1 MGLILKEMKCGMNA
15 YRHRIVL
22 LLLAFIIPFVLL
34 LLLFLAVGIAP
45 FGNTTLV
52 LADAKGQY
60 ISYFS
65 FYQKLLQGEAD
76 PFYSFSKIL
85 GGPIAGLYAYYLAS
99 PFNLFFLLF
108 PSEKLPLA
116 MDWLIIIKL
125 SLSSLTMA
133 VFFKERDELRIESLV
148 FTTAYALCGY
158 NIAYAWCL
166 IWIDAVICLPLIA
179 TGIEKLFRE
188 SKPLL
193 YIIFLAGGIISCFYT
208 GYMLCIFSVLF
219 FGSIIFK

>member
-22 LLLAFIIPFVLL
+22 LLLAFIIPFVIL

-99 PFNLFFLLF
+99 PLNWLVVLAPEGMVIEFMTILIVIRTGLCGASMAYYLMSYSKENGFGAFMCGLLYALSGYTCAYYWNLMWFDSIALF
-108 PSEKLPLA
+108 PIIVLGLEKL
-116 MDWLIIIKL
+116 IRG
-125 SLSSLTMA
+125 
-133 VFFKERDELRIESLV
+133 E
-148 FTTAYALCGY
+148 G
-158 NIAYAWCL
+158 
-166 IWIDAVICLPLIA
+166 
-179 TGIEKLFRE
+179 G
-188 SKPLL
+188 LL
-193 YIIFLAGGIISCFYT
+193 YGASLGFA
-208 GYMLCIFSVLF
+208 IFSNYYISIPICMFLVIYF
-219 FGSIIFK
+219 FA